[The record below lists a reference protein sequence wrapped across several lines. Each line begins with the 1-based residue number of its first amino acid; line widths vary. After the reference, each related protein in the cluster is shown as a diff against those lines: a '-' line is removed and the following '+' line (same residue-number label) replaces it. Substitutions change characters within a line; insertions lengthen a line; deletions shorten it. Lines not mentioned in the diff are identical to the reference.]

1 MKHVKPVFISFVK
14 LQDFGMID
22 KSGDGRIEPN
32 EINLLTSAE
41 LNTIFDGEEPGT
53 INIKGKSMVAEN
65 NDQVWGATR
74 DTDSSVKINEDKPKE
89 TTSRDTEL

>member
-1 MKHVKPVFISFVK
+1 
-14 LQDFGMID
+14 MID

-53 INIKGKSMVAEN
+53 VSVNMVCL
-65 NDQVWGATR
+65 
-74 DTDSSVKINEDKPKE
+74 SFYFLHKLFP
-89 TTSRDTEL
+89 